1 MRKLIEI
8 DQENLVECDNFE
20 CDFEVTNETKD
31 PNSDISVYLNQPCPE
46 CGENLLTEE
55 DLNDYKKIMRIIN
68 FLNRWFSW
76 VTIFRRKKDKPF
88 EGSVKVHNGIKMEET
103 K

>member
-8 DQENLVECDNFE
+8 DQENLVECDDLE

-31 PNSDISVYLNQPCPE
+31 PNVDITSYLNQPCPK

-55 DLNDYKKIMRIIN
+55 DLYDYKKVLKLIN
-68 FLNRWFSW
+68 RLNWWFSW
-76 VTIFRRKKDKPF
+76 VTIFIPKSKKPY
-88 EGSVKVHNGIKMEET
+88 EGSVKVHDGIKMEES